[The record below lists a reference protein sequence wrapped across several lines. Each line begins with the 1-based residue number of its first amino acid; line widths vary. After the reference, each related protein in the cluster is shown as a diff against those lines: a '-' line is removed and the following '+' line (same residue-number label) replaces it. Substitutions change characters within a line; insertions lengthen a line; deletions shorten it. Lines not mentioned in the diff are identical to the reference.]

1 MVDEVDSV
9 LIDDARTP
17 LIISGPVA
25 RGDDQQYHIHKPRIQ
40 QLVQE
45 QERIVRSNLNEA
57 RKLIEKGED
66 DPKTGGLHLFRAF
79 RGLPKY
85 GPLIKFLSEPGNKVK
100 MQKAEN
106 YYLQDQMRNMH
117 IVDAELLFHI
127 DEKNNSVDLTDKGLN
142 MITRIG

>member
-25 RGDDQQYHIHKPRIQ
+25 RGEDQQFHIHKPRIQ

-45 QERIVRSNLNEA
+45 QERIVRQSLSEA
-57 RKLIEKGED
+57 KKLFEKGED

-85 GPLIKFLSEPGNKVK
+85 GPTIKFLSEPGIKVK
-100 MQKAEN
+100 NAE
-106 YYLQDQMRNMH
+106 
-117 IVDAELLFHI
+117 
-127 DEKNNSVDLTDKGLN
+127 S
-142 MITRIG
+142 